1 MKAKNL
7 SDRETVDGVVLVNGL
22 FAYGMKKG
30 GKWRLLDYFNS
41 HTKAVNAAK
50 RAKANWNQAF
60 GEVKEF
66 SVFSFNPNTSSWEK
80 QL

>member
-7 SDRETVDGVVLVNGL
+7 SDRKPDDGVVLANDL
-22 FAYGMKKG
+22 FAYGMKDG

-50 RAKANWNQAF
+50 RAKANWIQAF
-60 GEVKEF
+60 GEEREF
-66 SVFSFNPNTSSWEK
+66 DVFCFNPNTSSWEK

>member
-7 SDRETVDGVVLVNGL
+7 SDRETVDGVVLVNDL
-22 FAYGMKKG
+22 FSYGMKKG

-50 RAKANWNQAF
+50 RAKANWLQAF
-60 GEVKEF
+60 GEGKEF
-66 SVFSFNPNTSSWEK
+66 SVFSFNPNTSAWEK
-80 QL
+80 HD

>member
-50 RAKANWNQAF
+50 REKANWNQAF

-66 SVFSFNPNTSSWEK
+66 SVFSFNPNTSAWEK
-80 QL
+80 Q

>member
-7 SDRETVDGVVLVNGL
+7 SDRETDDGVVLANDL
-22 FAYGMKKG
+22 FAYGMKKS

-50 RAKANWNQAF
+50 RAKAKWIQAF
-60 GEVKEF
+60 GEEKEF
-66 SVFSFNPNTSSWEK
+66 AAFSFNPNKSAWEK
-80 QL
+80 Q